1 VAIFKQMHED
11 LSDSDYG
18 HEYDPNAFVD
28 DSAFSGLSGVS
39 DNEVP
44 QIPEVPA
51 DCVAVEMPDST
62 EFVQIGDDMTYED
75 IKQAL
80 NEKQLYPN
88 LQLYDEDNNLL
99 GDKEKATKSQGKTIR
114 AETGAVQS
122 FAIKIQDLDANHTI
136 ERIGPSHTIDDVKK
150 LLTAERHVVLQIFSF
165 KGKLVSDEQTL
176 QDIGLTDPADATF
189 VSRIAVT
196 IIDEACDSVE
206 EIRAYDYWTLEQ
218 LIKAYCENQRR
229 EPHQTAQLL
238 RGDAVLEGDSI
249 TLFEHDITQGTQ
261 LKYHVPPFP
270 IRIIDSEDAA
280 QNPDGIEIEI
290 EDSWTIELVLNAY
303 ARESTKP
310 FMDGDKIMLLGNIL
324 DPAIP
329 VWRLRIARNQELVI
343 EREVQAKALP
353 YLCSECG
360 SIVLLKGLDSVQC
373 RNCFSKILYKKRT
386 TRACQY
392 DCR

>member
-1 VAIFKQMHED
+1 MD

-18 HEYDPNAFVD
+18 HEYDPDAFVNE
-28 DSAFSGLSGVS
+28 SAFSGLSGIS
-39 DNEVP
+39 DNDLP
-44 QIPEVPA
+44 AQGIPEVPP

-62 EFVQIGDDMTYED
+62 EFVQIGEGMNYAD

-80 NEKQLYPN
+80 NEKKEYPN
-88 LQLYDEDNNLL
+88 LQLFDAENRQL
-99 GDKEKATKSQGKTIR
+99 GDNDSAVKSQGKTIYGR
-114 AETGAVQS
+114 IPES
-122 FAIKIQDLDANHTI
+122 NFSIRIQDLEASHLID
-136 ERIGPSHTIDDVKK
+136 RINSGTNIARIKK
-150 LLTAERHVVLQIFSF
+150 LLEAERHVVLNIFSYN
-165 KGKLVSDEQTL
+165 GKVLKDDQTL
-176 QDIGLTDPADATF
+176 QDIGIVGEGQTL
-189 VSRIAVT
+189 VSRISVT
-196 IIDEACDSVE
+196 IIDEMCDSFE
-206 EIRAYDYWTLEQ
+206 EIQAYEFWPLEQ
-218 LIKAYCENQRR
+218 LVKAYCENQRR
-229 EPHQTAQLL
+229 EPHENAELTLNGNVL
-238 RGDAVLEGDSI
+238 DGDQRSL
-249 TLFEHDITQGTQ
+249 HDLNIGQGAQ

-270 IRIIDSEDAA
+270 VRIIDSEDVG
-280 QNPDGIEIEI
+280 QNPDGVTLEIQ
-290 EDSWTIELVLNAY
+290 DHWTIEKVLNAY

-360 SIVLLKGLDSVQC
+360 ETVLLKGADSVQC
-373 RNCFSKILYKKRT
+373 RSCFCKILYKKRT

>member
-1 VAIFKQMHED
+1 M
-11 LSDSDYG
+11 
-18 HEYDPNAFVD
+18 
-28 DSAFSGLSGVS
+28 
-39 DNEVP
+39 
-44 QIPEVPA
+44 
-51 DCVAVEMPDST
+51 
-62 EFVQIGDDMTYED
+62 
-75 IKQAL
+75 
-80 NEKQLYPN
+80 
-88 LQLYDEDNNLL
+88 
-99 GDKEKATKSQGKTIR
+99 
-114 AETGAVQS
+114 
-122 FAIKIQDLDANHTI
+122 
-136 ERIGPSHTIDDVKK
+136 
-150 LLTAERHVVLQIFSF
+150 
-165 KGKLVSDEQTL
+165 
-176 QDIGLTDPADATF
+176 
-189 VSRIAVT
+189 T

-206 EIRAYDYWTLEQ
+206 EIKAYDYWTLEQ

-229 EPHQTAQLL
+229 EPHQNAQLMKDDSVID
-238 RGDAVLEGDSI
+238 GDDS
-249 TLFEHDITQGTQ
+249 TLFDQDIIQGTQ

-270 IRIIDSEDAA
+270 IRIIDSEDVA

-290 EDSWTIELVLNAY
+290 EDSWTIEMVLNAY

>member
-1 VAIFKQMHED
+1 MQDD

-39 DNEVP
+39 DNESS
-44 QIPEVPA
+44 QIPEVPQ

-62 EFVQIGDDMTYED
+62 EFVQIGEGMTYED

-80 NEKQLYPN
+80 NEKNQYPD
-88 LQLYDEDNNLL
+88 LKLYDDQDTLL
-99 GDKEKATKSQGKTIR
+99 GDKELATRSQGKTIR
-114 AETGAVQS
+114 AETGAPES
-122 FAIKIQDLDANHTI
+122 FAIRIQDLDANHTI
-136 ERIGPSHTIDDVKK
+136 ERITPKHTIDEVKK
-150 LLTAERHVVLQIFSF
+150 LLTAERNVVLQIFSYR
-165 KGKLVSDEQTL
+165 GKLVSDADKL
-176 QDIGLTDPADATF
+176 IDIGMTNQEDAIL

-206 EIRAYDYWTLEQ
+206 EIKAYDYWTLEQ

-229 EPHQTAQLL
+229 EPHQNAQLMKDDSVID
-238 RGDAVLEGDSI
+238 GDDS
-249 TLFEHDITQGTQ
+249 TLFDQDIIQGTQ

-270 IRIIDSEDAA
+270 IRIIDSEDVA

-290 EDSWTIELVLNAY
+290 EDSWTIEMVLNAY